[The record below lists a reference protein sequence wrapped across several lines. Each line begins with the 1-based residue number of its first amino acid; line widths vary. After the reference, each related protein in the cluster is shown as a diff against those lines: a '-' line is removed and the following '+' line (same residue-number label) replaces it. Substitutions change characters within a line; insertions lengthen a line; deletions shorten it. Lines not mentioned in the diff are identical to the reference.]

1 MRAVVSFALIV
12 GAACASSTHPGSS
25 RPTSE
30 SVRVVGD
37 VAGGS
42 IRMAG
47 TDNVST
53 ATVPFTPDK
62 VWAALA
68 TVYDSLGIPIA
79 TVDSKTMLLGNTG
92 FNLRQR
98 LGKTSLSKLID
109 CGRTQ
114 GFPSADTYDVH
125 LQVTT
130 QVRPKDQGSTLSTF
144 LEAAARPAAFSGEY
158 VRCSSLGTLEAAIV
172 NGVRSRLKS

>member
-1 MRAVVSFALIV
+1 MRAVISFVLIA

-37 VAGGS
+37 VGGGS

-47 TDNVST
+47 TDNVTSS
-53 ATVPFTPDK
+53 TVPFAPDK
-62 VWAALA
+62 VWTALA

-79 TVDSKTMLLGNTG
+79 TVDSKTMLVGNTG
-92 FNLRQR
+92 FNVRQK
-98 LGKTSLSKLID
+98 LGKTSLSKFID

-114 GFPSADTYDVH
+114 GFASADTYDVH
-125 LQVTT
+125 LHVTT

-158 VRCSSLGTLEAAIV
+158 IRCSSLGTLEAAIV